1 MTDAS
6 VGKIRAIAIKTAES
20 GPMREVEDAV
30 AEIDGGLVGG
40 VKPSPERGITFLA
53 TSQWRQV
60 MGELNANLPWH
71 TRRANVLIEAESLG
85 HLIGKRLRFGEV
97 EVQVINETRPCGLMD
112 QFLPGLKNALKPEC
126 RAGVYGRV
134 LRGGSFHV
142 GDGVSAVE
150 EAQPAT

>member
-1 MTDAS
+1 MSDTS
-6 VGKIRAIAIKTAES
+6 IGMIRAIAIKTAES

-40 VKPSPERGITFLA
+40 VKPSPDRGITFLA
-53 TSQWRQV
+53 TAQWRQV

-97 EVQVINETRPCGLMD
+97 EVQIINETRPCGLMD
-112 QFLPGLKNALKPEC
+112 QFLPGLKDALKSDC

-134 LRGGSFHV
+134 IRGGAFRV
-142 GDGVSAVE
+142 GEVATASDG
-150 EAQPAT
+150 PAE

>member
-1 MTDAS
+1 MSDAS

-20 GPMREVEDAV
+20 GPMREVEEAV
-30 AEIDGGLVGG
+30 AEVDGGLVGG
-40 VKPSPERGITFLA
+40 VKPSPDRGITFLA
-53 TSQWRQV
+53 TAHWRQV

-71 TRRANVLIEAESLG
+71 TRRANVLIEAESLA

-112 QFLPGLKNALKPEC
+112 QFLPGLKDALKPDC

-134 LRGGSFHV
+134 ICGGVFRI
-142 GDGVSAVE
+142 GDTATASDA
-150 EAQPAT
+150 PAE